1 MNAVKWNPRIAL
13 RDLTELI
20 PVLAFV
26 VVVPPLVEAA
36 MVQRGIPMAGT
47 NRILATAVLF
57 VLWALLAA
65 LLMALNRE
73 PLSAAGLARPERLG
87 RTALLGLIVAAVI
100 FAAVVTLER
109 LGYGA
114 GRLGDIGEELKGHP
128 VLLAER
134 VAISLLVV
142 GFVEEFIFRGFIM
155 ARIASALGGANWA
168 WALAL
173 IAQAVLFGL
182 LHGYQHLYGM
192 LLTGVI
198 GLFLG
203 SVYLLSGRNL
213 WIPIIGHAVY
223 NAAHAVYLS
232 GILR

>member
-1 MNAVKWNPRIAL
+1 
-13 RDLTELI
+13 
-20 PVLAFV
+20 
-26 VVVPPLVEAA
+26 
-36 MVQRGIPMAGT
+36 
-47 NRILATAVLF
+47 
-57 VLWALLAA
+57 
-65 LLMALNRE
+65 MALNRE

-155 ARIASALGGANWA
+155 ARIASALGGANLTL
-168 WALAL
+168 ALAL
-173 IAQAVLFGL
+173 IALAAPLGLFRGN
-182 LHGYQHLYGM
+182 HHLYG
-192 LLTGVI
+192 V
-198 GLFLG
+198 
-203 SVYLLSGRNL
+203 
-213 WIPIIGHAVY
+213 
-223 NAAHAVYLS
+223 
-232 GILR
+232 

>member
-1 MNAVKWNPRIAL
+1 
-13 RDLTELI
+13 
-20 PVLAFV
+20 
-26 VVVPPLVEAA
+26 
-36 MVQRGIPMAGT
+36 
-47 NRILATAVLF
+47 
-57 VLWALLAA
+57 
-65 LLMALNRE
+65 
-73 PLSAAGLARPERLG
+73 
-87 RTALLGLIVAAVI
+87 
-100 FAAVVTLER
+100 LER

-114 GRLGDIGEELKGHP
+114 GRLGDMGEELKGHP

-134 VAISLLVV
+134 VAISLLIV

-182 LHGYQHLYGM
+182 SHGYQHLYGM